1 MILIPATAT
10 VLWPQTFQGLMYFQ
24 LQIECHPHS
33 EGNQTSLSSLSKT
46 LLWQYWIPQ
55 RESLR
60 VLLVISGPLG
70 FQLKPS
76 SPAFSKASPLL
87 QSRGRNQAPG
97 CASTEVTLCIPGH
110 SLLGPEATRA
120 GGTGKPQTQKLHRSQ
135 SQEERGAGGQRG
147 RCVNG
152 GKQPAPA
159 WAWGRLTLPGM
170 VRVTSSPGGWGVQ
183 GWHAASSGQEPACS
197 SATRQMGTEL
207 EREGE

>member
-1 MILIPATAT
+1 
-10 VLWPQTFQGLMYFQ
+10 MYFQ

-33 EGNQTSLSSLSKT
+33 EGNQTSLTSQSKT
-46 LLWQYWIPQ
+46 LLWQYWIP
-55 RESLR
+55 RPPTPHLPESLH

-76 SPAFSKASPLL
+76 SPALKASPLL
-87 QSRGRNQAPG
+87 QGRGRNQAPG

-110 SLLGPEATRA
+110 SVLGPDATRA
-120 GGTGKPQTQKLHRSQ
+120 GGTGKPGARCCCRPRTQKLHRHSQ
-135 SQEERGAGGQRG
+135 GQEEQGAAGQRG

-152 GKQPAPA
+152 GNQPAPA

-197 SATRQMGTEL
+197 SATRQMGTEF
-207 EREGE
+207 EREGK